1 MAFGSIVAAA
11 TVSLALLYRDP
22 PTDEERSCETGAAE
36 TEATQST
43 PPAGE
48 GAGCMMV
55 GNLLGG
61 WLSDHFSRGW
71 VFALGSIVAIA
82 GIGCLALMSGPGDL
96 PLLLLYA
103 VSGFGFGM
111 AVPRRLAL

>member
-1 MAFGSIVAAA
+1 
-11 TVSLALLYRDP
+11 
-22 PTDEERSCETGAAE
+22 
-36 TEATQST
+36 
-43 PPAGE
+43 
-48 GAGCMMV
+48 MMV

-96 PLLLLYA
+96 PLLLLYT